1 MAQIKKIIS
10 YAEKNFVEKSRL
22 LSFNLLPKRIDQIK
36 QVLTESK
43 CDSSLLEPI

>member
-22 LSFNLLPKRIDQIK
+22 LSFTLLPKRVEKIIH
-36 QVLTESK
+36 VLNEIK
-43 CDSSLLEPI
+43 CDASILEPI